1 MNSDDIKKLL
11 ESVAQGS
18 INSSDAFEE
27 LREGPFT
34 QLDDIAKLDGHRG
47 FRNGFSETILCE
59 GKKLDHVITIFK
71 DLANRGKN
79 ILGTRA
85 DETVGN
91 ALVAALPEANYDP
104 VSRTIISLK
113 KPIQPVRGKL
123 SLICAGT
130 ADLSVVE
137 EARRSAEFF
146 GVEAKKF
153 YDVGVAG
160 IHRLF
165 ESMSEIRDSDVV
177 IVVAGMEGA
186 LPSVVGGLVHT
197 PIIAVPTSVGYGASA
212 GGIAAL
218 LGMLSSCSEGI
229 SVVNIDNGFG
239 AACAALRILRAIN
252 QE

>member
-11 ESVAQGS
+11 EGVALGS
-18 INSSDAFEE
+18 IDVKHAFEQM
-27 LREGPFT
+27 RDGPFT
-34 QLDDIAKLDGHRG
+34 NIDDIAKLDGHRG

-59 GKKLDHVITIFK
+59 GKRSDHVITIFK

-85 DETVGN
+85 DESVGN
-91 ALVAALPEANYDP
+91 ALIAELPEANYDP
-104 VSRTIISLK
+104 VSRTICIIQKAIEPVPGKIS
-113 KPIQPVRGKL
+113 I
-123 SLICAGT
+123 ICAGT
-130 ADLSVVE
+130 ADLSVAE
-137 EARRSAEFF
+137 EARRSAAFF
-146 GVEAKKF
+146 GVEASRF

-165 ESMSEIRDSDVV
+165 ESLSDIRKSDVV
-177 IVVAGMEGA
+177 VVVAGMEGA
-186 LPSVVGGLVHT
+186 LPSVVGGLVQS

-239 AACAALRILRAIN
+239 AACAALRILRTLK
-252 QE
+252 